1 VGTDLAVRGRLGDMV
16 FSWHAQNMDY
26 KIDKV
31 HPDDEGDGLPHM
43 GWRLRVI
50 VAASLGTWAAL
61 IAVSLI

>member
-1 VGTDLAVRGRLGDMV
+1 
-16 FSWHAQNMDY
+16 MDY

-31 HPDDEGDGLPHM
+31 HPDDEGDGLPQI

-61 IAVSLI
+61 VMAVSLI